1 MSTHPGPLGI
11 RIATELRA
19 EMGRQN
25 RSRRWLAEQIDV
37 PHNTVS
43 RWVAG
48 ETCPQLDALDQMC
61 KALGLDIVEV
71 ISAAKYRLAMEQR
84 GQGWE
89 AHPLPG
95 GGIVGRRASDFRAL
109 DFHAACAA

>member
-1 MSTHPGPLGI
+1 MATHPGPLGLH
-11 RIATELRA
+11 IATELRA
-19 EMGRQN
+19 ELGRQN

-61 KALGLDIVEV
+61 TALGLNMVEV
-71 ISAAKYRLAMEQR
+71 ISAAKYRLTLEQSGR
-84 GQGWE
+84 GWE

-95 GGIVGRRASDFRAL
+95 GGIVGRRASDFRAI

>member
-61 KALGLDIVEV
+61 EALGLNIVDV
-71 ISAAKYRLAMEQR
+71 IAAAKYRLAMEQSGR
-84 GQGWE
+84 HWE
-89 AHPLPG
+89 AEPLPG
-95 GGIVGRRASDFRAL
+95 GGIVGRRAGDFRATS
-109 DFHAACAA
+109 FHAACAA